1 LSGFVVAN
9 KESYLGEFEH
19 IILLTIMRLKD
30 EATGVNVRQQIK
42 ELIDR
47 DVSIGALYATIDRL
61 EKKSYI
67 TSRSGQPTPERGG
80 RAKRYFT
87 VTQSGIITLEDTKRR
102 LDTLW
107 CGLALNLVES

>member
-1 LSGFVVAN
+1 VAN

-30 EATGVNVRQQIK
+30 QAYGVTVRQQIK

-67 TSRSGQPTPERGG
+67 KARSGAPTPERGG

-87 VTQSGIITLEDTKRR
+87 LTSTGVEALQQTKTSLDKLWSGLTLNS
-102 LDTLW
+102 
-107 CGLALNLVES
+107 AVQ

>member
-1 LSGFVVAN
+1 MAN

-19 IILLTIMRLKD
+19 LLLLTIMRLKD
-30 EATGVNVRQQIK
+30 QAYGVEVRQQLK
-42 ELIDR
+42 QLIDR

-67 TSRSGQPTPERGG
+67 VARSGQPTAQRGG

-87 VTQSGIITLEDTKRR
+87 VTSTGLTALEQTKNN
-102 LDTLW
+102 LEILW
-107 CGLALNLVES
+107 CGLSLNKAHD

>member
-1 LSGFVVAN
+1 MAN

-19 IILLTIMRLKD
+19 IILLTIMRLKG
-30 EATGVNVRQQIK
+30 EAYGVNVRQQIK

-67 TSRSGQPTPERGG
+67 IARSGDPTPERGG

-87 VTQSGIITLEDTKRR
+87 LTSNGIKVLKQTKNSLDMLWSGLS
-102 LDTLW
+102 
-107 CGLALNLVES
+107 LNNAVN

>member
-1 LSGFVVAN
+1 MAN

-30 EATGVNVRQQIK
+30 EAYGVKVRQQIK

-67 TSRSGQPTPERGG
+67 TSRCGQPTPERGG

-87 VTQSGIITLEDTKRR
+87 LTSNGLNALEYTKKR
-102 LDTLW
+102 LDILW
-107 CGLALNLVES
+107 HGLPLNEVLS

>member
-1 LSGFVVAN
+1 MAN

-30 EATGVNVRQQIK
+30 EAYGVKVRQQIK
-42 ELIDR
+42 DLIDR

-87 VTQSGIITLEDTKRR
+87 LTTRGITALEDTKKR
-102 LDTLW
+102 LDILW
-107 CGLALNLVES
+107 CNLSFAEARN

>member
-1 LSGFVVAN
+1 MAN

-30 EATGVNVRQQIK
+30 EAYGVKVRQQIK
-42 ELIDR
+42 VLIDR

-67 TSRSGQPTPERGG
+67 TSRNGQPTPERGG

-87 VTQSGIITLEDTKRR
+87 LTQRGIDALEDTKQR
-102 LDTLW
+102 LDILW
-107 CGLALNLVES
+107 CGLSLDRALS

>member
-1 LSGFVVAN
+1 MAN

-30 EATGVNVRQQIK
+30 EAYGVKVRQQIK
-42 ELIDR
+42 ELINR

-87 VTQSGIITLEDTKRR
+87 LTSSGLTVLEDTKRR
-102 LDTLW
+102 LNILWHTLP
-107 CGLALNLVES
+107 LNEVLS